1 MVNIFKSLFN
11 ILINKKESKENLSPF
26 AWRESLCA
34 KELSKSRATNDLND
48 LRTTAIEPEVA
59 EEIEQPLQPARID
72 FWSYSMRE
80 LEDMY
85 FKLFEV
91 YPVHK
96 SKEQLV
102 EALITGHIC

>member
-1 MVNIFKSLFN
+1 MKNIFNSLFN
-11 ILINKKESKENLSPF
+11 IIINKKSEEKISPF

-34 KELSKSRATNDLND
+34 KELSKPRVTSLDND

-59 EEIEQPLQPARID
+59 EEEQKPLQPARID

-80 LEDMY
+80 LEGMY
-85 FKLFEV
+85 FKLFGV
-91 YPVHK
+91 HPVHK

-102 EALITGHIC
+102 EALITGRIC